1 MKKYILL
8 AIVGLLLMSCF
19 EDKGNYSYTVGEQI
33 TVSGVE
39 KEYLRYFMNDR
50 LVVRPEVCSTDPDAR
65 FEYLWTISAQGRLGD
80 TLTLDKVLD
89 TLVNWEPNQ
98 NYTLVLAVTNMNSGY
113 TVYQEAEL
121 IVGTPYSWGW
131 YVLKDDGQQTDID
144 LYSEQGKLSN
154 ILFAVNGQNLKGKA
168 QKLSFIASHQVFDE
182 EQNKYTAQKTLFA
195 LTDRDLLGI
204 DISRAGINRTYENI
218 FYEVPE
224 HPRPQMMFE
233 TMMCSYFLNDGKVY
247 SIFNM
252 SDNSGKFGLP
262 ANIGKLKE
270 IFRQGIRDVEQWGGE
285 EPDFIREWKSRLRRM
300 YWEAIVATYNVM
312 RYEHWQRPRTLLRAI
327 GRMPFRDTAFFKT
340 SEGRVWIYNYLLAQE
355 EEGRFRFTLSD
366 YLLKKAKCI
375 PNRSIG
381 EEYLLRELSR
391 RVDNRELL
399 CLSETLECCAPWIKS
414 RKGKILFQEICSKAG
429 EQIKNDT
436 LNGEGCAFI
445 FEDQDGVKVSSE
457 TFRGKYIYLDIWA
470 TWCGPCKQEMPYM
483 QKLEQQYRGEKIV
496 FVSLSMDRWTEKE
509 KWKLYLAEHRIQG
522 VTLIAPEGFKS
533 SFIRKYGVT
542 GIPRFM
548 LIGPDGKMMAHN
560 CWRPSDP
567 RTELLLKKLLSAKN

>member
-121 IVGTPYSWGW
+121 IVGTPYSRGW

-262 ANIGKLKE
+262 ANLN
-270 IFRQGIRDVEQWGGE
+270 GGYDYWLSKQAYCDYFNDLLVFDE
-285 EPDFIREWKSRLRRM
+285 LSSSFYITSYYINSLLEVKDGPDTEMTCSRNNKR
-300 YWEAIVATYNVM
+300 
-312 RYEHWQRPRTLLRAI
+312 LLYI
-327 GRMPFRDTAFFKT
+327 NT
-340 SEGRVWIYNYLLAQE
+340 S
-355 EEGRFRFTLSD
+355 
-366 YLLKKAKCI
+366 LKK
-375 PNRSIG
+375 
-381 EEYLLRELSR
+381 
-391 RVDNRELL
+391 
-399 CLSETLECCAPWIKS
+399 
-414 RKGKILFQEICSKAG
+414 
-429 EQIKNDT
+429 
-436 LNGEGCAFI
+436 
-445 FEDQDGVKVSSE
+445 
-457 TFRGKYIYLDIWA
+457 
-470 TWCGPCKQEMPYM
+470 
-483 QKLEQQYRGEKIV
+483 
-496 FVSLSMDRWTEKE
+496 
-509 KWKLYLAEHRIQG
+509 
-522 VTLIAPEGFKS
+522 
-533 SFIRKYGVT
+533 
-542 GIPRFM
+542 
-548 LIGPDGKMMAHN
+548 
-560 CWRPSDP
+560 
-567 RTELLLKKLLSAKN
+567 

>member
-1 MKKYILL
+1 MWGKMILAMNMLCLL
-8 AIVGLLLMSCF
+8 AFYVR
-19 EDKGNYSYTVGEQI
+19 GEHACLRVI
-33 TVSGVE
+33 GV
-39 KEYLRYFMNDR
+39 KSPF
-50 LVVRPEVCSTDPDAR
+50 VA
-65 FEYLWTISAQGRLGD
+65 
-80 TLTLDKVLD
+80 
-89 TLVNWEPNQ
+89 
-98 NYTLVLAVTNMNSGY
+98 
-113 TVYQEAEL
+113 
-121 IVGTPYSWGW
+121 VGTPELENSETFLRSADSTVVGIEIHEADAHRLYCLGVNNKVCFFSLSPGGNVTVRVEEDGFRFSGDGEKRNARLAALSQK
-131 YVLKDDGQQTDID
+131 VLYD
-144 LYSEQGKLSN
+144 LPNVWINNYMSVLFCPDYLKVDSARLS
-154 ILFAVNGQNLKGKA
+154 
-168 QKLSFIASHQVFDE
+168 
-182 EQNKYTAQKTLFA
+182 
-195 LTDRDLLGI
+195 
-204 DISRAGINRTYENI
+204 
-218 FYEVPE
+218 
-224 HPRPQMMFE
+224 HPA
-233 TMMCSYFLNDGKVY
+233 Y
-247 SIFNM
+247 
-252 SDNSGKFGLP
+252 
-262 ANIGKLKE
+262 IGKLKE